1 MISAEYYHLHEARCQ
16 DEVQNKRHEREP
28 DGVYLAKQVA
38 AAAEVSQAEDSSA
51 LSALA
56 ESGFSNSSAMAT
68 AVHNCRYRPYIARQ
82 VSNSSVHA
90 SSSCGWYVWITL
102 VLLT

>member
-1 MISAEYYHLHEARCQ
+1 MKPDVRLKWKIYSHDC
-16 DEVQNKRHEREP
+16 VP
-28 DGVYLAKQVA
+28 DGACLANQVA
-38 AAAEVSQAEDSSA
+38 AAAEVSQAGDSSV

-56 ESGFSNSSAMAT
+56 EKGFSNCSAMAT

-82 VSNSSVHA
+82 VSDSFVHA
-90 SSSCGWYVWITL
+90 PSSCGWYVWITL

>member
-1 MISAEYYHLHEARCQ
+1 
-16 DEVQNKRHEREP
+16 VP
-28 DGVYLAKQVA
+28 DSVFLAKQVA

-56 ESGFSNSSAMAT
+56 ENKFSKCGAMAT

-82 VSNSSVHA
+82 VSDSFVHA
-90 SSSCGWYVWITL
+90 STFCGWYVWITL